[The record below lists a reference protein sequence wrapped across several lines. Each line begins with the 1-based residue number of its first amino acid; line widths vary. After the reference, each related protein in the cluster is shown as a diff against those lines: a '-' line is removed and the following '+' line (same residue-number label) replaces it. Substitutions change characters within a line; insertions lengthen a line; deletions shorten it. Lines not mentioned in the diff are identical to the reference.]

1 MMMKNKVYFLVCL
14 LAMISLQAMGQA
26 KKPKLMVVPSD
37 NWCIKRGY
45 TMTFDNQGTEEV
57 IPDYKK
63 ALQNDSELNNMI
75 TRIGNM
81 MSDRG
86 FNLVDLENSIKSI
99 NRFSAEDNLIT
110 SKRSGSSLAERP
122 LDQLRRTAKCD
133 IVLQL
138 DWQVNTNGP
147 KKSITYNLRGLD
159 AYSNKQVAG
168 AQGTGVP
175 SMSADLPV
183 LLEEAATVHMDN
195 FTNRL
200 QSHFDDMVENG
211 REVVVDVRVFDNDSG
226 IDLETEYD
234 GVELAEAI
242 ENWMSDNTVN
252 HRFDKSDGT
261 ENYILFE
268 QVRIPMFQP
277 NGSGMSTENFV
288 RGLRNFLKSAPY
300 NLTTKVLTRG
310 QGRCMLIIGEK

>member
-1 MMMKNKVYFLVCL
+1 MKKIYFLLAVIL
-14 LAMISLQAMGQA
+14 LFNAQSWGQA

-37 NWCIKRGY
+37 NWCIQRNY
-45 TMTFDNQGTEEV
+45 SMEFDDQETKEI

-63 ALQNDSELNNMI
+63 ALQSDPELNNVI

-81 MSDRG
+81 MTDRG

-99 NRFSAEDNLIT
+99 SRNSAEDNLIASKT
-110 SKRSGSSLAERP
+110 SGASLAESP

-133 IVLQL
+133 IILQI
-138 DWQVNTNGP
+138 DWQVNTTGP
-147 KKSITYNLRGLD
+147 KRSITYNLRGID
-159 AYSNKQVAG
+159 SYSNKQVAG
-168 AQGTGVP
+168 AQGTGAP
-175 SMSADLPV
+175 SMATELPV
-183 LLEEAATVHMDN
+183 LLEEAVTAHMDN

-211 REVVVDVRVFDNDSG
+211 REVVVDIKVFDNGSG
-226 IDLETEYD
+226 IDLESEYD
-234 GVELAEAI
+234 GMELAEVI
-242 ENWMSDNTVN
+242 ENWISDNTVN

-288 RGLRNFLKSAPY
+288 RGLRRFLQKEPY
-300 NLTTKVLTRG
+300 NLTSKVLTRG
-310 QGRCMLIIGEK
+310 QGRCVLIIGEK

>member
-1 MMMKNKVYFLVCL
+1 MKKKYFLLFIAGMFCIQL
-14 LAMISLQAMGQA
+14 WGQA

-37 NWCIKRGY
+37 SWCIQRGY
-45 TMTFDNQGTEEV
+45 ATEFDNQGTKET

-63 ALQNDSELNNMI
+63 ALQNDTELNNAI

-81 MSDRG
+81 MTDRG
-86 FNLVDLENSIKSI
+86 FNLVDLENTVKSI
-99 NRFSAEDNLIT
+99 SRNSAEDNLIESKT
-110 SKRSGSSLAERP
+110 SGAALAESP
-122 LDQLRRTAKCD
+122 LDKLRRTAKCD

-138 DWQVNTNGP
+138 DWQVNTTGP
-147 KKSITYNLRGLD
+147 KRSITYNLRGID

-168 AQGTGVP
+168 AQGTGAP
-175 SMSADLPV
+175 SLAAELPV
-183 LLEEAATVHMDN
+183 LLEEAVTSHMDN

-200 QSHFDDMVENG
+200 QGHFDDMLENG
-211 REVVVDVRVFDNDSG
+211 REAVVDVKVFDNGSG
-226 IDLETEYD
+226 IDLESEFDGMELTE
-234 GVELAEAI
+234 VI
-242 ENWMSDNTVN
+242 ENWMAENTVN

-288 RGLRNFLKSAPY
+288 RGLRNHLREAPF
-300 NLTTKVLTRG
+300 NLSCKVLTRG
-310 QGRCMLIIGEK
+310 LGRCVLIIGEK